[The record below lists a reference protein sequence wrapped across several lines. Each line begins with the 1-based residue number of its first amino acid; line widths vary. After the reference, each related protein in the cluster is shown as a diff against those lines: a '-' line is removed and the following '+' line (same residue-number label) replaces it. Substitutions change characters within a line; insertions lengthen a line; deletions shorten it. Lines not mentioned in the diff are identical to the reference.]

1 MEVWVRQ
8 PGVTHLVMGWFRE
21 GAQLYPDAL
30 FLSSGDMQIMTF
42 AQLLKIL
49 VTGEEIEQ
57 AMSDPR
63 NISLH
68 LLLHLAAREAL
79 TSRDYIT
86 LNEEDSNQPYG
97 PVSTQA
103 HWTTLLIPI
112 STAALAY
119 IITCVEC
126 NHPRAVSQRETFR
139 VTQLSKKNP
148 FTCADIGLRCHT
160 KQTDDG
166 IFITIAPASVSD
178 ITPTHTPPVVANRPE
193 AASPATMAIPNA
205 IMWRKLIKHYGNISY
220 YDGSSNLTKLISWKK
235 GLLEGFATLGIPLGR
250 EQVLAA
256 VQFLKDKARDW
267 WESIIS
273 QSEGSEIQQF
283 DELYDALHERFIP
296 RQMAGVR
303 MKAWNSLYHKGTV
316 HDYMTEVNDLALAH
330 PLGEEATFWHAWHG
344 LRPEFKSEIDHM
356 LDQQGRQTC
365 SLKELKQMLLSIE
378 LKYPYRQPKPFPPR
392 YNVRQVNTF
401 QPTQPQQ
408 HQQSRSTFACWIC
421 ASPDHRMEGCPKKKK
436 SGCPIC
442 GSRAHKPFLCPQR
455 RAGPPNPNRR
465 PPTSSTTARVI
476 LEEDSSEDNSVIC
489 TLATK
494 YTHPQSSQP
503 RSLIYRLSIKGG
515 IIDVFV
521 DPGSELSLISEKV
534 VNDRMILTTPL
545 LHPVYII
552 FADKSRVRAHAQV
565 IDLQISKG
573 EWSDKVTCVVV
584 PSLTEPIY
592 LGRDWLRKWNPTI
605 DWISGEIQLSGSLEP
620 WIPMDKD
627 FRKEKKAIHDSIDEI
642 LTPSASRKCLRVA
655 RRNEDIA
662 STYGFVIVRAVDTNT
677 DAHTSST
684 HPYIKEM
691 QTTFGSVFAE
701 ATGIEENPP
710 VRHSIRIKDDA
721 MPAHVKPF
729 RFTETQKGELKT
741 QIIELLQK
749 GWIRPSCSPWG
760 APVLLVPKK
769 DGTWRFCVDFR
780 NLNAVTIRDSFPLPR
795 IDDLLHK
802 VGRAR
807 IYSKMDM
814 QSGFHQVPMESSSVE
829 YTAFSLPEAVEGCSH
844 YEWLVMPFGLMN
856 APSTFQRLISKVL
869 VGCEAFTS
877 AYIDDVLVFSDNED
891 EHKIHLRRVFECL
904 INHNL
909 RIKPKKCEFFQSR
922 ISFLGHVLHDGQISV
937 EYPKIEALEKW
948 HGPLTTIRQVRQ
960 FLGLASYYRMFVPNF
975 SAVAAPLSAMTRK
988 DSRVIWSDEAQ
999 KALDTIIDTLK
1010 NAPPLMVWD
1019 STRQTRVT
1027 TDASLV
1033 GIGAILEQYDDVDS
1047 KWKPIAYW
1055 SRKLLPPQT
1064 RYHTT
1069 DREWLAVVEALTNAW
1084 WFWLRDRDFI
1094 LRTDHS
1100 PLKSLLQ
1107 TPSPHLSHRQSRWV
1121 EKLQP
1126 YRFTFEH
1133 IRGDNNKVADAL
1145 SRAPE
1150 FECRAIEIHSP
1161 PALQMSQIKTAAQND
1176 PEYSQ
1181 IDVSKIHGEWEHRDN
1196 IWYSV
1201 DEVPIRCIIPNDDI
1215 IRDRIISELHE
1226 TPLAG
1231 HLGVKK
1237 TYERVKTYFYWH
1249 GMKASIEEFVRT
1261 CDICQRASTKPPEN
1275 INVHTIIARHPWEV
1289 VTIDFLCGFAPAT
1302 HTKHTSCI
1310 VITDKHTR
1318 QIHLRSCIL
1327 NPTAAETAQMF
1338 MEMVVCKHGLPKLII
1353 SDRGTQFDS
1362 TLWLKLFETLGS
1374 RCALASTHHP
1384 QTNGATE
1391 RVNRTLIQMIRKYAS
1406 TQQTKWA
1413 QFLPYFEFAYNSAVH
1428 STTGI
1433 APFVAELGRMP
1444 NIPIAML
1451 MPIDRPDAPTDIRTK
1466 IYEIATQM
1474 QSIRNNILVADE
1486 KAADTKPYVHL
1497 PDHSDSFIPGDEV
1510 LLYAPYLPLQ
1520 AEHRKHVV
1528 TWKGPFIILRE
1539 ITAGAYEL
1547 TGIEKTLPTVYHQ
1560 SKLRKYNRTTRP
1572 DERINMPPQPLEFI
1586 DGYVIFEVD
1595 AILDHRTLRGK
1606 RQYQLRWKGTSE
1618 TSWEDEVNLT
1628 GCVALLRQYL
1638 ISIGEGGRVLPP
1650 ELTSERAAP
1659 LSSPDNTSLMTQ
1671 PPAPQSQPIPSTTPP
1686 MRRSR
1691 RLSMTQV

>member
-1 MEVWVRQ
+1 
-8 PGVTHLVMGWFRE
+8 
-21 GAQLYPDAL
+21 
-30 FLSSGDMQIMTF
+30 
-42 AQLLKIL
+42 
-49 VTGEEIEQ
+49 
-57 AMSDPR
+57 
-63 NISLH
+63 
-68 LLLHLAAREAL
+68 
-79 TSRDYIT
+79 
-86 LNEEDSNQPYG
+86 
-97 PVSTQA
+97 
-103 HWTTLLIPI
+103 
-112 STAALAY
+112 
-119 IITCVEC
+119 
-126 NHPRAVSQRETFR
+126 
-139 VTQLSKKNP
+139 
-148 FTCADIGLRCHT
+148 
-160 KQTDDG
+160 
-166 IFITIAPASVSD
+166 
-178 ITPTHTPPVVANRPE
+178 
-193 AASPATMAIPNA
+193 
-205 IMWRKLIKHYGNISY
+205 
-220 YDGSSNLTKLISWKK
+220 
-235 GLLEGFATLGIPLGR
+235 
-250 EQVLAA
+250 
-256 VQFLKDKARDW
+256 
-267 WESIIS
+267 
-273 QSEGSEIQQF
+273 
-283 DELYDALHERFIP
+283 
-296 RQMAGVR
+296 
-303 MKAWNSLYHKGTV
+303 MKAWNSLYHKETV
-316 HDYMTEVNDLALAH
+316 HDYMTEVNDLVLAH
-330 PLGEEATFWHAWHG
+330 PLGEKATFWHAWHG

-401 QPTQPQQ
+401 QSTQPQQ
-408 HQQSRSTFACWIC
+408 QQQSRSTFACWIC

-442 GSRAHKPFLCPQR
+442 GSRA
-455 RAGPPNPNRR
+455 
-465 PPTSSTTARVI
+465 
-476 LEEDSSEDNSVIC
+476 
-489 TLATK
+489 
-494 YTHPQSSQP
+494 
-503 RSLIYRLSIKGG
+503 
-515 IIDVFV
+515 
-521 DPGSELSLISEKV
+521 
-534 VNDRMILTTPL
+534 
-545 LHPVYII
+545 
-552 FADKSRVRAHAQV
+552 
-565 IDLQISKG
+565 
-573 EWSDKVTCVVV
+573 
-584 PSLTEPIY
+584 
-592 LGRDWLRKWNPTI
+592 
-605 DWISGEIQLSGSLEP
+605 
-620 WIPMDKD
+620 
-627 FRKEKKAIHDSIDEI
+627 
-642 LTPSASRKCLRVA
+642 
-655 RRNEDIA
+655 
-662 STYGFVIVRAVDTNT
+662 
-677 DAHTSST
+677 
-684 HPYIKEM
+684 
-691 QTTFGSVFAE
+691 
-701 ATGIEENPP
+701 
-710 VRHSIRIKDDA
+710 
-721 MPAHVKPF
+721 
-729 RFTETQKGELKT
+729 
-741 QIIELLQK
+741 
-749 GWIRPSCSPWG
+749 
-760 APVLLVPKK
+760 
-769 DGTWRFCVDFR
+769 
-780 NLNAVTIRDSFPLPR
+780 
-795 IDDLLHK
+795 
-802 VGRAR
+802 
-807 IYSKMDM
+807 
-814 QSGFHQVPMESSSVE
+814 
-829 YTAFSLPEAVEGCSH
+829 
-844 YEWLVMPFGLMN
+844 
-856 APSTFQRLISKVL
+856 
-869 VGCEAFTS
+869 
-877 AYIDDVLVFSDNED
+877 
-891 EHKIHLRRVFECL
+891 
-904 INHNL
+904 
-909 RIKPKKCEFFQSR
+909 
-922 ISFLGHVLHDGQISV
+922 
-937 EYPKIEALEKW
+937 
-948 HGPLTTIRQVRQ
+948 
-960 FLGLASYYRMFVPNF
+960 
-975 SAVAAPLSAMTRK
+975 
-988 DSRVIWSDEAQ
+988 
-999 KALDTIIDTLK
+999 
-1010 NAPPLMVWD
+1010 
-1019 STRQTRVT
+1019 
-1027 TDASLV
+1027 
-1033 GIGAILEQYDDVDS
+1033 
-1047 KWKPIAYW
+1047 
-1055 SRKLLPPQT
+1055 
-1064 RYHTT
+1064 
-1069 DREWLAVVEALTNAW
+1069 
-1084 WFWLRDRDFI
+1084 
-1094 LRTDHS
+1094 
-1100 PLKSLLQ
+1100 
-1107 TPSPHLSHRQSRWV
+1107 
-1121 EKLQP
+1121 
-1126 YRFTFEH
+1126 
-1133 IRGDNNKVADAL
+1133 
-1145 SRAPE
+1145 PE

-1161 PALQMSQIKTAAQND
+1161 PALQMSQIKVAAQND

-1181 IDVSKIHGEWEHRDN
+1181 IDVSKIHGEWEHRDD

-1201 DEVPIRCIIPNDDI
+1201 DEVPTRCIIPNDDI
-1215 IRDRIISELHE
+1215 IRDRIISELYE

-1261 CDICQRASTKPPEN
+1261 CDTCQRASTKPSEN

-1318 QIHLRSCIL
+1318 QIHLRSCTL

-1520 AEHRKHVV
+1520 AEHRKHIV

-1659 LSSPDNTSLMTQ
+1659 LSPPDNTSLMTQ